1 MLYISKNVDRKSD
14 ALVNEN
20 IEAERV
26 LVIDAEGKALGEM
39 KTNEAISLAKTSNYD
54 LVCVAPNAKVPV
66 CRFLDYSKYRYELQ
80 KKARESKKNQKVV
93 VLKEIRL
100 SPVIGQKDFET
111 KLKNGRDFLDDGSK
125 LKVSIYFPRGKRRLL
140 QFESSTDIL
149 DKYVE
154 AMDEYATIETKN
166 TLDGKN
172 SHYILV
178 PKNKKKDKE

>member
-1 MLYISKNVDRKSD
+1 MDRKSD

-26 LVIDAEGKALGEM
+26 LVIDAEGKPLGEM
-39 KTNEAISLAKTSNYD
+39 KTAEAIVLARASNYD
-54 LVCVAPNAKVPV
+54 LFCVAPNAKIPV

-93 VLKEIRL
+93 TLKEIRL
-100 SPVIGQKDFET
+100 SPVIGQNDFET
-111 KLKNGRDFLDDGSK
+111 KLKTGRDFLQDGSK
-125 LKVSIYFPRGKRRLL
+125 LKVAIFFPKGKRRLL
-140 QFESSTDIL
+140 QFESSSLIL

-154 AMDEYATIETKN
+154 AMADYATVETKN
-166 TLDGKN
+166 TLEGKN
-172 SHYILV
+172 SYYILV

>member
-1 MLYISKNVDRKSD
+1 MD

-26 LVIDAEGKALGEM
+26 LVIDADGTALGEM
-39 KTNEAISLAKTSNYD
+39 QIDEAINKARTNNYD

-66 CRFLDYSKYRYELQ
+66 CRFMDYSKYRYELQ
-80 KKARESKKNQKVV
+80 KRARESRKNQKVV

-111 KLKNGRDFLDDGSK
+111 KLKTGKEFLADGSK

-149 DKYVE
+149 DRYVA
-154 AMDEYATIETKN
+154 AMDEYATVETKSA
-166 TLDGKN
+166 LDGRN